1 MNNEFRRVETA
12 LHVPQIRIY
21 IHGVNYKQTAYK
33 LDNYFA
39 IGWNS
44 SREFLTQKFRIK
56 NYFFYFNRLTN
67 GEKSVCKIERF
78 LLPAFRDRL
87 CIVEMTSW

>member
-12 LHVPQIRIY
+12 LHAPQIWIY
-21 IHGVNYKQTAYK
+21 IHGVNCKQTTYK

-44 SREFLTQKFRIK
+44 PREFLIGWQPIK
-56 NYFFYFNRLTN
+56 
-67 GEKSVCKIERF
+67 K
-78 LLPAFRDRL
+78 
-87 CIVEMTSW
+87 